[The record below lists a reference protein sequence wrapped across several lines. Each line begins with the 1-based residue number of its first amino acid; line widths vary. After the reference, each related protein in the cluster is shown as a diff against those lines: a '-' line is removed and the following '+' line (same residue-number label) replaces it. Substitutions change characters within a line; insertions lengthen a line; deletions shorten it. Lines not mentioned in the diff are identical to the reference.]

1 MDPVEIERHLIELA
15 EAAGLEVRG
24 LPGAAFHPSES
35 AASSGV
41 CRVRDSI
48 WVLLAPG
55 DSVEEHISVLVSALE
70 THAAGFLE
78 DRYLPP
84 AVRQRIRGQPG

>member
-1 MDPVEIERHLIELA
+1 MDPVEIERRLIDLA

-24 LPGAAFHPSES
+24 LPGGSFREGES
-35 AASSGV
+35 ATSSGI

-84 AVRQRIRGQPG
+84 AVRQRIRCRPA

>member
-24 LPGAAFHPSES
+24 LPGASFHPSEL
-35 AASSGV
+35 AATSGV

-48 WVLLAPG
+48 WVLLAPS

-70 THAAGFLE
+70 THAAAFLE
-78 DRYLPP
+78 NRYLPP
-84 AVRQRIRGQPG
+84 AVRQRIRGRPV

>member
-1 MDPVEIERHLIELA
+1 MDPVEIERHLIDLA

-24 LPGAAFHPSES
+24 LPGASFHASDS

-48 WVLLAPG
+48 WVLLAPS
-55 DSVEEHISVLVSALE
+55 DSVEEHILVLVSALE

-84 AVRQRIRGQPG
+84 AVRQRIRGPQA

>member
-24 LPGAAFHPSES
+24 LTGGAFQPSEPE
-35 AASSGV
+35 ASSGV

-48 WVLLAPG
+48 WVLLAPS

-84 AVRQRIRGQPG
+84 AVRQRIRGRPV

>member
-24 LPGAAFHPSES
+24 LTGGSFQPSEPE
-35 AASSGV
+35 ASSGV

-48 WVLLAPG
+48 WVLLAPS

-84 AVRQRIRGQPG
+84 AVRQRTRGRPV

>member
-1 MDPVEIERHLIELA
+1 MNPEEIEQQLIELA
-15 EAAGLEVRG
+15 QAAGLEVRG
-24 LPGAAFHPSES
+24 LPGAGFREGEP

-41 CRVRDSI
+41 CRVRGAV
-48 WVLLAPG
+48 WVLLAPS

-78 DRYLPP
+78 DHYLPP
-84 AVRQRIRGQPG
+84 AVRQRLRGLA